1 MPNRTRLEL
10 DFSEVTQPVGVFYNC
25 VIPAQTLLEICQFDF
40 RQIRDNNGV
49 KEFMGIQRPL
59 NDKRVKDI
67 RTYIGTDDAS
77 FPTSI
82 VISVDERCASIAVV
96 DGVQKLVL
104 SSYQDADTVENSEIV
119 IPFRAIASIID
130 GQHRLMAFDGTQH
143 NWSLTVN
150 VFVGID
156 EGTQAMIFSK
166 VNLAQTKVNKSLVY
180 DLFNLDRHRSPEK
193 TAHEIVVNLN
203 EMRESPFQGLIK
215 RLGSATD
222 GVFGETLSQA
232 TIVKGILPFITKD
245 PLIDRDIGRRI
256 GIWPDRGADDL
267 QRRIFYPFFRSD
279 EDAKILAVLIN
290 YYSAVAERWPT
301 AWKGSGKGDVLSRTN
316 GFNGTM
322 RFLRDAYLQL
332 TNRPSVPSKEQFRA
346 ILDRSALKDT
356 DFNTKRF
363 PPGSSGAAALY
374 RELEPLLR

>member
-1 MPNRTRLEL
+1 MTSRTRLSL
-10 DFSEVTQPVGVFYNC
+10 DHTEVTQPVGTFYSC
-25 VIPAQTLLEICQFDF
+25 VMPAQTLLEICQFDF
-40 RQIRDNNGV
+40 RQIVSNNGV

-59 NDKRVKDI
+59 NNDRVKEI
-67 RTYIGTDDAS
+67 RKYIATHDAS

-82 VISVDERCASIAVV
+82 VIAVDERCASFKED
-96 DGVQKLVL
+96 DGRRQLVL
-104 SSYQDADTVENSEIV
+104 QSYEDPENPEIV

-130 GQHRLMAFDGTQH
+130 GQHRLKAFDGTDH
-143 NWSLTVN
+143 NWLLTVN
-150 VFVGID
+150 IFVGVD

-203 EMRESPFQGLIK
+203 SMSDSPFFDLIK

-232 TIVKGILPFITKD
+232 TVVKAILPYITKD
-245 PLIDRDIGRRI
+245 PLTDRDIGRRI
-256 GIWPDRGADDL
+256 GIWPDRGPDDFEK
-267 QRRIFYPFFRSD
+267 RIFYPFFRSA
-279 EDAKILAVLIN
+279 EDHKILAVMVN
-290 YYSAVAERWPT
+290 YYSAIAEKWDG
-301 AWKGSGKGDVLSRTN
+301 AWRASGKGSVLSRTN

-322 RFLRDAYLQL
+322 RFLRDAYRTL
-332 TNRPSVPSKEQFRA
+332 TTKPEVPTKDQFRA
-346 ILDRSALKDT
+346 ILDRSTLNDA
-356 DFNTKRF
+356 DFTTVNF

-374 RELEPLLR
+374 RRLEECL